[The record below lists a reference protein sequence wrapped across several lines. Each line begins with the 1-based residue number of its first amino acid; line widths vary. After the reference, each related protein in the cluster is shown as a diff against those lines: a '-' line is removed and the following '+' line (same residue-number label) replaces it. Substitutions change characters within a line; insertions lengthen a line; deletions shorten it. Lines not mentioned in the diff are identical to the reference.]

1 MKTATRFVLLAAA
14 GLLMTAAPSFAQTT
28 LATQN
33 LSVQATLGSRARL
46 DLGTSTLTF
55 PDADP
60 ATVTTLTAPA
70 LSVQARARVAQA
82 TQLQVTVLAGG
93 DFAGAAS
100 TIPASDIS
108 WTATGTGF
116 AAGALNTT
124 TAQTLASFTGPGN
137 HTGAQTYE
145 MPNSWAYAPD
155 SYSMTVTYTLAI
167 P

>member
-1 MKTATRFVLLAAA
+1 MKTATRFVLLA
-14 GLLMTAAPSFAQTT
+14 TAALLVSTPLLAQTT
-28 LATQN
+28 LASQN
-33 LSVQATLGSRARL
+33 LTVQATLGSRARL

-60 ATVTTLTAPA
+60 ATVATLTAPA
-70 LSVQARARVAQA
+70 LSVQARARVAPA
-82 TQLQVTVLAGG
+82 TQLQITVLAAG
-93 DFAGAAS
+93 DFAGATA

-116 AAGALNTT
+116 AAGGLNTL
-124 TAQTLASFTGPGN
+124 TAQNLANFTGPGN
-137 HTGAQTYE
+137 HTGTQTYQ

-155 SYSMTVTYTLAI
+155 SYAMTVTYTLAI